1 MVEVGLHLLLQSF
14 FERFSPFFEPKS
26 PFFEPKSTE
35 NRSLFEWQ
43 RQKLEF
49 TGFKGYAIARER
61 HLLTEKIFYLKI
73 RTNIA
78 SRLVDVLMVKIR
90 EATISDES

>member
-1 MVEVGLHLLLQSF
+1 M
-14 FERFSPFFEPKS
+14 R
-26 PFFEPKSTE
+26 
-35 NRSLFEWQ
+35 
-43 RQKLEF
+43 
-49 TGFKGYAIARER
+49 IARER